1 MCGFIRINHALN
13 ISKSFQLS
21 LVQEY
26 YILCYISNSDK
37 LILRNV
43 FFPLLRWFFY
53 HLRISNYS
61 VLISCPMHWISN
73 IWFLCKSQIQSFL
86 CQCVRLK
93 EHVALMKT
101 SHRLPSEL
109 RWTQVFWLLEWVP
122 FLIQMCRPT
131 EILEIQDFR
140 NNFLYAKYNSY
151 IGIHQNRC
159 SV

>member
-53 HLRISNYS
+53 HLQIKFQTTAY
-61 VLISCPMHWISN
+61 
-73 IWFLCKSQIQSFL
+73 WFLVPYIEYLIFDSCANLKYNLFCAS
-86 CQCVRLK
+86 LK
-93 EHVALMKT
+93 ELVALMKT

-151 IGIHQNRC
+151 IGIHQSRC